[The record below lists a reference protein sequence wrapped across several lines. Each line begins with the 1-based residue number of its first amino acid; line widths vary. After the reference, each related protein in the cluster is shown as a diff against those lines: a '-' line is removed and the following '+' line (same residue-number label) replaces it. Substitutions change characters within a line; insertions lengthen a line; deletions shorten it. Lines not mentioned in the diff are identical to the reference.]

1 MPVPDVPEAIDCID
15 CGGVCHRISFAPE
28 EGFSIGDVV
37 AYRCGDCL
45 DRWDLEVGG
54 VEDTD
59 GDAADAARDAGHGWG
74 R

>member
-1 MPVPDVPEAIDCID
+1 MPDVPDAIDCID
-15 CGGVCHRISFAPE
+15 CGGRCHRISFAPE
-28 EGFSIGDVV
+28 EGFAIGDVV

-54 VEDTD
+54 LDD
-59 GDAADAARDAGHGWG
+59 GGAGDDAGAGEPGHGWG